1 MTNAATLASLAV
13 SGALSA
19 DSSGNVGVGTSSPI
33 RKLTVAAS
41 SSPEFVLQET
51 SGGTDAKNW
60 RIFNSG
66 NRLYFGTL
74 NDAGTSGTDTFSINS
89 SGVLLNASARPVLR
103 QTGSVLQVV
112 STTKT
117 DTFSTTST
125 SFVDITGLS
134 VTITPSSTSS
144 KILIVV
150 NAIGGSGGTAGALC
164 TFRLMRDST
173 AINIGNAAGG
183 YTQASVGGMRSPLD
197 VNSSWLVPMN
207 FLDSPATTS
216 AITYKVQGSIESNTL
231 RINSTGSDTSGSQWS
246 YRGASTITVMEIA
259 G

>member
-1 MTNAATLASLAV
+1 MTRAVNTALA
-13 SGALSA
+13 G
-19 DSSGNVGVGTSSPI
+19 
-33 RKLTVAAS
+33 
-41 SSPEFVLQET
+41 
-51 SGGTDAKNW
+51 SGG
-60 RIFNSG
+60 
-66 NRLYFGTL
+66 
-74 NDAGTSGTDTFSINS
+74 
-89 SGVLLNASARPVLR
+89 
-103 QTGSVLQVV
+103 VLQVV

-134 VTITPSSTSS
+134 VTITPTSATS

-150 NAIGGSGGTAGALC
+150 NAIGGSGGVAGSLC

-173 AINIGNAAGG
+173 AINIGNSAAG

-216 AITYKVQGSIESNTL
+216 AITYKIQGSIESNTL
-231 RINSTGSDTSGSQWS
+231 RINSTGSDAASSQWS
-246 YRGASTITVMEIA
+246 YRGASTITAMEIA